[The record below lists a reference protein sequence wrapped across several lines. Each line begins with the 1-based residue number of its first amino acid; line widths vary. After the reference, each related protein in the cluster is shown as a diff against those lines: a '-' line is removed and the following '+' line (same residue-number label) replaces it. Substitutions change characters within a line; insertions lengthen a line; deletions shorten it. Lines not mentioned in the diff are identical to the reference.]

1 MIYRYDGSFAGLLCV
16 CALTL
21 DGADP
26 PQRIERPPYSPEGL
40 FDQVV
45 DIPTCPETA
54 RSMRTA
60 VQSKLDNATLASLR
74 LAYLSERPGIER
86 HLWHYLALGWQVGP
100 DLNSYLA
107 HPDVQMVHAWSQRTL
122 REAHRMKGL
131 TRFRE
136 LADGT
141 FYAPLKTDT
150 NVLPLL
156 AGHFAGRM
164 DCPWLVHDVAR
175 GLGIIGD
182 ARRVM
187 LGRICE
193 EAPPQY
199 SSREQAWQELWQ
211 NFHAAIAIE
220 TRKNPARQKQ
230 FMPLKYHEFLIEC
243 LDGSPVKGSAQIEA
257 EGTSPTATGLAAVS
271 PKIPDTCGQGGL

>member
-16 CALTL
+16 CARTL
-21 DGADP
+21 DAAGP
-26 PQRIERPPYSPEGL
+26 PQRIERPPYSSEGL
-40 FDQVV
+40 FDEVEN
-45 DIPTCPETA
+45 IPTCPETA
-54 RSMRTA
+54 RHVRT
-60 VQSKLDNATLASLR
+60 VVKSKLANATLAFLR

-86 HLWHYLALGWQVGP
+86 HLWRYLVLGWQVGP

-131 TRFRE
+131 VRFRE

-150 NVLPLL
+150 NVLPLI

-164 DCPWLVHDVAR
+164 DCPWLVHDVVR
-175 GLGIIGD
+175 GLGVIGK
-182 ARRVM
+182 AHRFL
-187 LGRICE
+187 LGEICE
-193 EAPPQY
+193 DSPPLY
-199 SSREQAWQELWQ
+199 SSDEQTWQELWQ
-211 NFHAAIAIE
+211 TFHTAIAIE

-230 FMPLKYHEFLIEC
+230 FMPLKYHEFLVEC
-243 LDGSPVKGSAQIEA
+243 LDANSGKSPVCIEA
-257 EGTSPTATGLAAVS
+257 EGTMRMAKDGVAIN
-271 PKIPDTCGQGGL
+271 PKIADKRGRGGL